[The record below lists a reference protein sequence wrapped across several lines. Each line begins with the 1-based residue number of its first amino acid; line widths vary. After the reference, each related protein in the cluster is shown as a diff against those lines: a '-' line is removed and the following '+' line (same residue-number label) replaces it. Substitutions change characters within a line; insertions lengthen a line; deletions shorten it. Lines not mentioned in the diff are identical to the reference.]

1 MDLKSYY
8 RKIREVELA
17 IEDEWPLVVSLATR
31 DGGRAG
37 VLTEVPRM
45 LAAKLIVDGIAVI
58 AEAIVAKRHRAAQAE
73 ARRVAG
79 QKQAGSRI
87 EIQLTPDA

>member
-8 RKIREVELA
+8 RKIREIEQA
-17 IEDEWPLVVSLATR
+17 IDEEFPIVVSKETR

-37 VLTEVPRM
+37 VFTEVPRV
-45 LAAKLIVDGIAVI
+45 LAAKLIVDGIAEI
-58 AEAIVAKRHRAAQAE
+58 AEAIVAKRHRDSQAE